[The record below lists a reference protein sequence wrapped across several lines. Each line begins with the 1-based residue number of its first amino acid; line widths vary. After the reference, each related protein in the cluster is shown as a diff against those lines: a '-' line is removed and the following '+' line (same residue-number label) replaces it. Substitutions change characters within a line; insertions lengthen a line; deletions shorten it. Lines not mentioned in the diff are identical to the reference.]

1 MSLKQTKHEGGNMKT
16 EMQALELA
24 LAEVVATRQRL
35 DGIADQLRMTI
46 SALRVE
52 VQLADRAKLA
62 ADERAAHAREAAERE
77 QAADQKSA
85 EKRAAFERL
94 LLEVL
99 KPLVDSSVEL
109 AWHHCGPTGQT
120 DRTDDGGPARQQQ
133 RSAKPRKTKRK
144 KA

>member
-1 MSLKQTKHEGGNMKT
+1 MKT
-16 EMQALELA
+16 EMQTLEQA
-24 LAEVVATRQRL
+24 LAEVMTTRQRL
-35 DGIADQLRMTI
+35 EGIADQLRTTI
-46 SALRVE
+46 AALRVE

-109 AWHHCGPTGQT
+109 AWHHCGPKGQT

>member
-1 MSLKQTKHEGGNMKT
+1 MKT
-16 EMQALELA
+16 EMQTLEQA
-24 LAEVVATRQRL
+24 LAEVMATRQRL
-35 DGIADQLRMTI
+35 EGIADQLRTTI

-62 ADERAAHAREAAERE
+62 ADERAAQAREAAERE
-77 QAADQKSA
+77 QAAGERA
-85 EKRAAFERL
+85 AAKRAAFERL

-99 KPLVDSSVEL
+99 KPLVDSSVEQ

>member
-35 DGIADQLRMTI
+35 EGIADQLRTTI

-62 ADERAAHAREAAERE
+62 ADERAAQAREAADRE
-77 QAADQKSA
+77 QAAGERAA

-99 KPLVDSSVEL
+99 KPLVDSGVEL
-109 AWHHCGPTGQT
+109 AWRYGPKGQT
-120 DRTDDGGPARQQQ
+120 KPTDDGRPARQQQ
-133 RSAKPRKTKRK
+133 RPAQPRKTKRSK
-144 KA
+144 V

>member
-1 MSLKQTKHEGGNMKT
+1 MKT
-16 EMQALELA
+16 EIQTLEQA

-46 SALRVE
+46 AALRVE

-62 ADERAAHAREAAERE
+62 ADERAAQA
-77 QAADQKSA
+77 QAAGEKAA

-99 KPLVDSSVEL
+99 KPLVDSGVEL
-109 AWHHCGPTGQT
+109 ARHRCGPKPGQP
-120 DRTDDGGPARQQQ
+120 DPTDDGRAARHQ
-133 RSAKPRKTKRK
+133 RRPRKAKVSKGRLL
-144 KA
+144 

>member
-1 MSLKQTKHEGGNMKT
+1 MKT
-16 EMQALELA
+16 EMQTLEQA
-24 LAEVVATRQRL
+24 LAEVVATRLRL
-35 DGIADQLRMTI
+35 DGIADQLRTTI

-62 ADERAAHAREAAERE
+62 ADERAAQAREAAESE
-77 QAADQKSA
+77 QAAGERAA

-99 KPLVDSSVEL
+99 KPLVDSGVEL
-109 AWHHCGPTGQT
+109 AWHHCGPKPGQPDPTGEG
-120 DRTDDGGPARQQQ
+120 RPARQQQ
-133 RSAKPRKTKRK
+133 RPAQPRKTKRS

>member
-1 MSLKQTKHEGGNMKT
+1 MKT
-16 EMQALELA
+16 EMQTLEQA
-24 LAEVVATRQRL
+24 LAEVMATRQRL
-35 DGIADQLRMTI
+35 DGIADQLRTTI
-46 SALRVE
+46 AALRVE

-62 ADERAAHAREAAERE
+62 ADERAAQA
-77 QAADQKSA
+77 QAAGEKAA

-109 AWHHCGPTGQT
+109 AWHHCGPKGQT
-120 DRTDDGGPARQQQ
+120 DPTDDGRPARQQQ
-133 RSAKPRKTKRK
+133 RPAQPRKTKRK

>member
-1 MSLKQTKHEGGNMKT
+1 MKT
-16 EMQALELA
+16 EMQTLEQA

-62 ADERAAHAREAAERE
+62 ADERAAQA
-77 QAADQKSA
+77 QAAGEKAA

-99 KPLVDSSVEL
+99 KPLVDSGVEL
-109 AWHHCGPTGQT
+109 AWRYGPKGQT
-120 DRTDDGGPARQQQ
+120 KPTDDGRPARQQH
-133 RSAKPRKTKRK
+133 SAKARKTKGR
-144 KA
+144 

>member
-1 MSLKQTKHEGGNMKT
+1 MKT
-16 EMQALELA
+16 EMQTIEQA

-35 DGIADQLRMTI
+35 DGIADQLRTTI

-62 ADERAAHAREAAERE
+62 ADERAAQAREAAERE
-77 QAADQKSA
+77 QAAGEKAA

-99 KPLVDSSVEL
+99 KPLVDSGVEL
-109 AWHHCGPTGQT
+109 ARHRCGQKLGQPEST
-120 DRTDDGGPARQQQ
+120 DEGRPARQQ
-133 RSAKPRKTKRK
+133 RRPRKAKVSKGRLL
-144 KA
+144 

>member
-1 MSLKQTKHEGGNMKT
+1 MKT
-16 EMQALELA
+16 EMQTLEQA
-24 LAEVVATRQRL
+24 LAEVMATRQRL
-35 DGIADQLRMTI
+35 EGIADQLRTTI
-46 SALRVE
+46 AALRVE

>member
-62 ADERAAHAREAAERE
+62 ADERAAQAREAAERE

-99 KPLVDSSVEL
+99 KPLVDSGVEL
-109 AWHHCGPTGQT
+109 AWHHCGPKGQT

-133 RSAKPRKTKRK
+133 RSAQTRKTKRS

>member
-1 MSLKQTKHEGGNMKT
+1 MKT
-16 EMQALELA
+16 EMQTLEQA
-24 LAEVVATRQRL
+24 LAEVMATRQRL
-35 DGIADQLRMTI
+35 EGIADQLRTTI
-46 SALRVE
+46 AALRVE

-62 ADERAAHAREAAERE
+62 ADERAAQAREAADRE
-77 QAADQKSA
+77 QAAGEKAA

>member
-1 MSLKQTKHEGGNMKT
+1 MKT
-16 EMQALELA
+16 EMQTLEQA

-62 ADERAAHAREAAERE
+62 ADERTAQA
-77 QAADQKSA
+77 QAAGEKAA

-99 KPLVDSSVEL
+99 KPLVDSGVEL
-109 AWHHCGPTGQT
+109 AWHHCGPKGQT
-120 DRTDDGGPARQQQ
+120 DRTDDGRPARQQQ
-133 RSAKPRKTKRK
+133 RPVKPRKTKRSK
-144 KA
+144 V

>member
-1 MSLKQTKHEGGNMKT
+1 MKT
-16 EMQALELA
+16 EMQTLEQA

-35 DGIADQLRMTI
+35 DGIADQLRTTI

-62 ADERAAHAREAAERE
+62 ADERTAQA
-77 QAADQKSA
+77 QAAGEKAA

-99 KPLVDSSVEL
+99 KPLVDSGVEL
-109 AWHHCGPTGQT
+109 ARHRCEPKPGQPEST
-120 DRTDDGGPARQQQ
+120 DEGRPARQQQ
-133 RSAKPRKTKRK
+133 RPATPRKTKRS

>member
-1 MSLKQTKHEGGNMKT
+1 MKT
-16 EMQALELA
+16 EMQTLEQA
-24 LAEVVATRQRL
+24 LAEVMATRQRL
-35 DGIADQLRMTI
+35 EGIADQLRTTI
-46 SALRVE
+46 AALRVE

-99 KPLVDSSVEL
+99 KPLVDSSVEQ

>member
-1 MSLKQTKHEGGNMKT
+1 MKT

-35 DGIADQLRMTI
+35 DGIADQLRTTI
-46 SALRVE
+46 STLRVE

-62 ADERAAHAREAAERE
+62 ADERAAQA
-77 QAADQKSA
+77 QAAGEKAA

-99 KPLVDSSVEL
+99 KPLVDSGVEL
-109 AWHHCGPTGQT
+109 AWHHCGPKGQT

>member
-1 MSLKQTKHEGGNMKT
+1 MKT
-16 EMQALELA
+16 EMQTLEQALV
-24 LAEVVATRQRL
+24 EVMATRQQL
-35 DGIADQLRMTI
+35 DGIADQLRTTI

-62 ADERAAHAREAAERE
+62 ADERAAQARDAAERE

-85 EKRAAFERL
+85 DKRAAFERL

-99 KPLVDSSVEL
+99 KPLVDSGVEL
-109 AWHHCGPTGQT
+109 AWHHCGPKGQT
-120 DRTDDGGPARQQQ
+120 DPTDNGRPARQQQ
-133 RSAKPRKTKRK
+133 RSAQTRKTKRS

>member
-1 MSLKQTKHEGGNMKT
+1 MKT

-35 DGIADQLRMTI
+35 DGIADQLRTTI
-46 SALRVE
+46 STLRVE

-62 ADERAAHAREAAERE
+62 ADERAAQA
-77 QAADQKSA
+77 QAAGEKAA

-99 KPLVDSSVEL
+99 KPLVDSGVEL
-109 AWHHCGPTGQT
+109 ARHRCGQKLG
-120 DRTDDGGPARQQQ
+120 
-133 RSAKPRKTKRK
+133 
-144 KA
+144 

>member
-1 MSLKQTKHEGGNMKT
+1 MKT
-16 EMQALELA
+16 EMQTLEQA

-52 VQLADRAKLA
+52 VQLADRAKLV
-62 ADERAAHAREAAERE
+62 ADERAAQAQEAAERE
-77 QAADQKSA
+77 QAAGERAA

-109 AWHHCGPTGQT
+109 AWHYCGPKGQT
-120 DRTDDGGPARQQQ
+120 DPPDDGRPARQQQ

>member
-1 MSLKQTKHEGGNMKT
+1 MKT

-35 DGIADQLRMTI
+35 DGIADQLRTTI
-46 SALRVE
+46 STLRVE

-62 ADERAAHAREAAERE
+62 ADERAAQA
-77 QAADQKSA
+77 QAAGEKAA

-99 KPLVDSSVEL
+99 KPLVDSGVEL
-109 AWHHCGPTGQT
+109 AWRYGPKGQT
-120 DRTDDGGPARQQQ
+120 KPTDDGRPARQQH
-133 RSAKPRKTKRK
+133 SAKARKTKGR
-144 KA
+144 

>member
-1 MSLKQTKHEGGNMKT
+1 MKT
-16 EMQALELA
+16 EMQTLEQA
-24 LAEVVATRQRL
+24 LAEVMTTRQRL
-35 DGIADQLRMTI
+35 EGIADQLRTTI
-46 SALRVE
+46 AALRVE

>member
-1 MSLKQTKHEGGNMKT
+1 MKT
-16 EMQALELA
+16 EMQTLEQA

-35 DGIADQLRMTI
+35 DGIADQLRTTI
-46 SALRVE
+46 STLRVE

-62 ADERAAHAREAAERE
+62 ADERAAQA
-77 QAADQKSA
+77 QAAGEKAA

-99 KPLVDSSVEL
+99 KPLVDSGVEL
-109 AWHHCGPTGQT
+109 ARHRCEPKPGQPEST
-120 DRTDDGGPARQQQ
+120 DEGRPARQQQ
-133 RSAKPRKTKRK
+133 RPATPRKTKRS